1 MATSPQNAYMAI
13 AYWVVIYAVTT
24 LPIFIR
30 NYHANLMLLTVIIP
44 NMFRLMVNRIP
55 RLAVD
60 RSFFFISTLVTLII
74 TYLAT
79 NWWPRM
85 KQNISEYGKDVKRN
99 LQISALLAAIFA
111 LSGVFAYVVGL
122 DKSIY
127 SNLGWES

>member
-79 NWWPRM
+79 DWWPRM

>member
-30 NYHANLMLLTVIIP
+30 NYHVNLMLLTLIIP

-60 RSFFFISTLVTLII
+60 RSFFFISTLVALIA

-111 LSGVFAYVVGL
+111 LSGVFAYIVGL

>member
-1 MATSPQNAYMAI
+1 
-13 AYWVVIYAVTT
+13 
-24 LPIFIR
+24 
-30 NYHANLMLLTVIIP
+30 
-44 NMFRLMVNRIP
+44 MFRLMVNRIP